1 MIEYFKTEAM
11 FTSKTMRIIFW
22 LSLNSLVV
30 ATTLTS
36 CIDTPEERG
45 MYSGVVKLVGTPIVK
60 PQLLDTNIIVGDTIE
75 VRYMD
80 TLTLAV
86 VVR

>member
-1 MIEYFKTEAM
+1 MIEYFRTEAM

-36 CIDTPEERG
+36 CIDTPKERG
-45 MYSGVVKLVGTPIVK
+45 VRSGVVKIVNTPVVRA
-60 PQLLDTNIIVGDTIE
+60 QLLDTNLVIGDTIE
-75 VRYMD
+75 FVYRD
-80 TLTLAV
+80 TLTLGV
-86 VVR
+86 IVR

>member
-1 MIEYFKTEAM
+1 M

-36 CIDTPEERG
+36 CIDTPQERG
-45 MYSGVVKLVGTPIVK
+45 MYSGVVKLVGKPIVK
-60 PQLLDTNIIVGDTIE
+60 AQLIDTNLIVGDTIE
-75 VRYMD
+75 IRYMD
-80 TLTLAV
+80 TLTQAV
-86 VVR
+86 IVR